1 MKKIAL
7 KITIKSQLEQ
17 FSPEALIQYYDMNEK
32 NLIAWA
38 DHINL
43 HLKQNQQHIDIRGI
57 AIPSGYYSG
66 IHVHDAFLEQNLML
80 T

>member
-1 MKKIAL
+1 MKKNAL
-7 KITIKSQLEQ
+7 KITIKIQQEQ
-17 FSPEALIQYYDMNEK
+17 FNPEALMLYWCCEWEK
-32 NLIAWA
+32 LIAWA

-43 HLKQNQQHIDIRGI
+43 PMKQNQQYIDVKGI

-66 IHVHDAFLEQNLML
+66 IHVHDAYLEQ